1 MGASSFSFKQFTVF
15 HDQCAMKV
23 GTDGVLLGAW
33 ADVSN
38 VNSVLDIGTG
48 SGLIALML
56 AQRCDATITAID
68 IESSAIVQANIN
80 ALNSPWT
87 EQISNVEI
95 SLEQYVQNAKQQFD
109 LIVSNP
115 PYFKNALPNPD
126 SKRTL
131 ARHAETHFHNE
142 LILSAKKILNTNGR
156 LCLILPVDEGN
167 ECLRFATEQALF
179 CTKKVLVYPK
189 PDSVA
194 KRLLLEFSAVYSTQV
209 VSELTI
215 ESEIRHEYTQDF
227 SNLVK
232 DFYLKL

>member
-15 HDQCAMKV
+15 HDKCAMKV

-56 AQRCDATITAID
+56 TQRCDATITAID
-68 IESSAIVQANIN
+68 IDSLAIAQANIN

-87 EQISNVEI
+87 ERISNIEI
-95 SLEQYVQNAKQQFD
+95 SLQQFVQNAKQQFD

-142 LILSAKKILNTNGR
+142 LILSAKKLLNTNGR

>member
-1 MGASSFSFKQFTVF
+1 
-15 HDQCAMKV
+15 MKV

-87 EQISNVEI
+87 ERISNIEI
-95 SLEQYVQNAKQQFD
+95 SLQQFVQNAKQQFD

-115 PYFKNALPNPD
+115 PFFKNALPNPD

-142 LILSAKKILNTNGR
+142 LILSAKKLLNTNGR

>member
-1 MGASSFSFKQFTVF
+1 
-15 HDQCAMKV
+15 MKV

-87 EQISNVEI
+87 ERISNIEI
-95 SLEQYVQNAKQQFD
+95 SLQQFVQNAKQQFD

-115 PYFKNALPNPD
+115 PFFKNALPNPD

-131 ARHAETHFHNE
+131 ARHAETHFHKN
-142 LILSAKKILNTNGR
+142 
-156 LCLILPVDEGN
+156 
-167 ECLRFATEQALF
+167 
-179 CTKKVLVYPK
+179 
-189 PDSVA
+189 
-194 KRLLLEFSAVYSTQV
+194 
-209 VSELTI
+209 
-215 ESEIRHEYTQDF
+215 
-227 SNLVK
+227 
-232 DFYLKL
+232 

>member
-1 MGASSFSFKQFTVF
+1 
-15 HDQCAMKV
+15 MKV

>member
-1 MGASSFSFKQFTVF
+1 MRASSFSFKQFTVF
-15 HDQCAMKV
+15 HDKCAMKV

-87 EQISNVEI
+87 ERISNIEI
-95 SLEQYVQNAKQQFD
+95 SLQQFVQNAKQQFD

-115 PYFKNALPNPD
+115 PFFKNALPNPD

-142 LILSAKKILNTNGR
+142 LILSAKKLLNTNGR